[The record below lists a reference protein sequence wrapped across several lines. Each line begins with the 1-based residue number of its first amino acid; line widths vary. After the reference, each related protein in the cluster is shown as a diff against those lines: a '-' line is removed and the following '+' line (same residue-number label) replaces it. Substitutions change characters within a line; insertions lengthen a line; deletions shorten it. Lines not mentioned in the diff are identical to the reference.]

1 MKEKFVVT
9 GMTCA
14 ACSAHVEKAAGS
26 LPGVNSAVV
35 NLMLG
40 TMMVDYDPQQV
51 TPEQIISAVESGGYG
66 AKRASDVKQNVHK
79 EQDAALA
86 KMRRR
91 LVWSIV
97 CLVPLFYI
105 SMGHM
110 MGLPL
115 PGFLT
120 ASHLTHAI
128 SQLVFCVPIL
138 ILNRS
143 YFTVGFSQLFRR
155 SPNMDTLVALG
166 ASAGLVYSLIEMVRL
181 AAGQASGMPELYFE
195 SAGMICALVTVG
207 KYLEERSKGKTT
219 DAISAL
225 LALAPDSAVV
235 KRGGVE
241 ITVPAEDI
249 QKGDIVVV
257 R

>member
-51 TPEQIISAVESGGYG
+51 TPEQIISVVESGGYG

-143 YFTVGFSQLFRR
+143 YFTVGFTQLFRR
-155 SPNMDTLVALG
+155 SR
-166 ASAGLVYSLIEMVRL
+166 SQRL
-181 AAGQASGMPELYFE
+181 K
-195 SAGMICALVTVG
+195 I
-207 KYLEERSKGKTT
+207 
-219 DAISAL
+219 ISDLPAL
-225 LALAPDSAVV
+225 LLRRCKPWF
-235 KRGGVE
+235 
-241 ITVPAEDI
+241 
-249 QKGDIVVV
+249 
-257 R
+257 

>member
-26 LPGVNSAVV
+26 LPGVNSAAV

-66 AKRASDVKQNVHK
+66 AKRASDVKQDVHK

-97 CLVPLFYI
+97 CLVPLFY
-105 SMGHM
+105 MA
-110 MGLPL
+110 
-115 PGFLT
+115 T
-120 ASHLTHAI
+120 
-128 SQLVFCVPIL
+128 
-138 ILNRS
+138 
-143 YFTVGFSQLFRR
+143 
-155 SPNMDTLVALG
+155 
-166 ASAGLVYSLIEMVRL
+166 
-181 AAGQASGMPELYFE
+181 
-195 SAGMICALVTVG
+195 
-207 KYLEERSKGKTT
+207 
-219 DAISAL
+219 
-225 LALAPDSAVV
+225 
-235 KRGGVE
+235 
-241 ITVPAEDI
+241 
-249 QKGDIVVV
+249 
-257 R
+257 

>member
-1 MKEKFVVT
+1 M
-9 GMTCA
+9 
-14 ACSAHVEKAAGS
+14 
-26 LPGVNSAVV
+26 
-35 NLMLG
+35 
-40 TMMVDYDPQQV
+40 
-51 TPEQIISAVESGGYG
+51 
-66 AKRASDVKQNVHK
+66 KQNVHK

-115 PGFLT
+115 PSFLT

-166 ASAGLVYSLIEMVRL
+166 ASAGWCT
-181 AAGQASGMPELYFE
+181 A
-195 SAGMICALVTVG
+195 
-207 KYLEERSKGKTT
+207 
-219 DAISAL
+219 
-225 LALAPDSAVV
+225 
-235 KRGGVE
+235 
-241 ITVPAEDI
+241 
-249 QKGDIVVV
+249 
-257 R
+257 